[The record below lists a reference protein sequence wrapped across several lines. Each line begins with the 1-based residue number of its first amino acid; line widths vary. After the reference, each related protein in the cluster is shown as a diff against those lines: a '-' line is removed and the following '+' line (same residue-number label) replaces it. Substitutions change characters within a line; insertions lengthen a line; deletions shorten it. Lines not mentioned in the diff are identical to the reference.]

1 MMVSTELY
9 SVENDIEASKIARDI
24 VENAKEIT
32 SPAVARNYEFE
43 KKADIIEGYMV
54 MATNALEYF
63 ISGRSSLPKP
73 DVRQYCSNL
82 MKGLDML
89 LNVE

>member
-1 MMVSTELY
+1 MMVSNALY
-9 SVENDIEASKIARDI
+9 SVENDVEAAKIARDI

-32 SPAVARNYEFE
+32 SPAMARNYEFE
-43 KKADIIEGYMV
+43 KKADIIEGYLV
-54 MATNALEYF
+54 MATNALDYF
-63 ISGRSSLPKP
+63 VSGKSSLQKS
-73 DVRQYCSNL
+73 DVRQCCSNL